1 MALLSMFKNATSAS
15 ASPTRPHQRRLPR
28 NHWLFLYVAGVK
40 WLGLGGVAARNRKR
54 PQRYL
59 WFVGLFQ
66 QVSNSTAT
74 QGKVSIRS
82 VSHATTGVLKQQFQT
97 KERSSEHDNIPGA
110 GMSPVCRLLFD
121 EREVEVCC
129 RECFEWFPL
138 HCVSVG
144 KKKREVGVLGMQQ
157 ILIFQCVPVY
167 G

>member
-1 MALLSMFKNATSAS
+1 MALLSMFQNATSAS
-15 ASPTRPHQRRLPR
+15 ASPTRPHQRRLPCI
-28 NHWLFLYVAGVK
+28 HWLFLYVAGVK

-129 RECFEWFPL
+129 RECFEKHLFT
-138 HCVSVG
+138 CTVSG
-144 KKKREVGVLGMQQ
+144 SERKLRSGLCLECNK
-157 ILIFQCVPVY
+157 F
-167 G
+167 